1 MLKPLRVRRPFAVAC
16 SWTLDSGVGAAQGQ
30 ASICG
35 GPLLD
40 ARLRSWSR
48 SGSGV
53 LFHTAELSTN
63 SLMDFVVFWNSDFH
77 TVFHTAG
84 YIDSSTIICF
94 HLSMCF
100 MNSKRRLVD
109 I

>member
-1 MLKPLRVRRPFAVAC
+1 MFTPFPFTAELSTNSLRDLVVF
-16 SWTLDSGVGAAQGQ
+16 WTYGFQTF
-30 ASICG
+30 
-35 GPLLD
+35 
-40 ARLRSWSR
+40 
-48 SGSGV
+48 
-53 LFHTAELSTN
+53 FHTAELSTN
-63 SLMDFVVFWNSDFH
+63 SLVDFVVFWNSDFH

-94 HLSMCF
+94 HLSTCF